1 MESLTSKVAYLAGF
15 IDGLELDKTTK
26 EGKAIEQII
35 EVLKDMALEIEGIS
49 ENQMDIEDYLGELD
63 EDLAYVE
70 DDLFDI
76 DEDED
81 DDDDDDLDDFIE
93 MKCGSCGEVIYVDS
107 VIVDDGEDML
117 CPRCHEPL
125 EFGDSDIEEE

>member
-1 MESLTSKVAYLAGF
+1 MESLTSRVAYLTGF
-15 IDGLELDKTTK
+15 VDGLELDKTTK

-35 EVLKDMALEIEGIS
+35 EVLKDMALEIEDIS

-70 DDLFDI
+70 DDLYDI
-76 DEDED
+76 
-81 DDDDDDLDDFIE
+81 DDLDYEDDEMDDFVE
-93 MKCGSCGEVIYVDS
+93 MKCGSCGDVIYVDAG
-107 VIVDDGEDML
+107 VVEEGEEEVL

-125 EFGDSDIEEE
+125 EFGDSEIEEE

>member
-1 MESLTSKVAYLAGF
+1 MESLTSKVAYLDGF

-63 EDLAYVE
+63 EDLSYVE
-70 DDLFDI
+70 DDLYDI
-76 DEDED
+76 DEDDYDDSD
-81 DDDDDDLDDFIE
+81 DDMDDFIE
-93 MKCGSCGEVIYVDS
+93 MKCGSCGEVIYVDP
-107 VIVDDGEDML
+107 VIVEDGEDML

-125 EFGDSDIEEE
+125 EFGDSDKEE

>member
-70 DDLFDI
+70 DDLYDI
-76 DEDED
+76 DEDDYD
-81 DDDDDDLDDFIE
+81 DNDDDLDDFIE

-107 VIVDDGEDML
+107 VIVEDGEDML

-125 EFGDSDIEEE
+125 EFGESDTEEE

>member
-15 IDGLELDKTTK
+15 IDGLELDKTSK

-63 EDLAYVE
+63 EDLSYVE
-70 DDLFDI
+70 DDLYDI
-76 DEDED
+76 DEDDYDDND
-81 DDDDDDLDDFIE
+81 DDMDDFIE

>member
-76 DEDED
+76 DEDD
-81 DDDDDDLDDFIE
+81 DDDDDEDMDDFIE

>member
-1 MESLTSKVAYLAGF
+1 MESLTSRVAYLAGF
-15 IDGLELDKTTK
+15 VDGLELDRTTK

-49 ENQMDIEDYLGELD
+49 ENQVDIEDYLGELD

-70 DDLFDI
+70 DDLYDI
-76 DEDED
+76 DDLDYD
-81 DDDDDDLDDFIE
+81 DDNMDDFIE
-93 MKCGSCGEVIYVDS
+93 MKCGSCGEVIYVDAG
-107 VIVDDGEDML
+107 IVEEGEDMI

-125 EFGDSDIEEE
+125 EFGDSEIEEE

>member
-1 MESLTSKVAYLAGF
+1 MESLTSKVAYLDGF

-63 EDLAYVE
+63 EDLSYVE
-70 DDLFDI
+70 DDLYDI
-76 DEDED
+76 DEDDYDDSD
-81 DDDDDDLDDFIE
+81 DDMDDFIE

-107 VIVDDGEDML
+107 VIVEDGEDML

-125 EFGDSDIEEE
+125 EFGDSDKEE

>member
-35 EVLKDMALEIEGIS
+35 EVLKDMSLEIEGIS
-49 ENQMDIEDYLGELD
+49 ENQIDIEDYLGELD

-70 DDLFDI
+70 DDLYDK
-76 DEDED
+76 DED
-81 DDDDDDLDDFIE
+81 DFDDNDEDMDDFIE

-107 VIVDDGEDML
+107 VIVEDGEEML

-125 EFGDSDIEEE
+125 EFGDSDEQE

>member
-70 DDLFDI
+70 DDLYDI
-76 DEDED
+76 DEDDYDED
-81 DDDDDDLDDFIE
+81 DDMDDFIE

-107 VIVDDGEDML
+107 VIVDEGEDML

-125 EFGDSDIEEE
+125 EFGDSETEEE

>member
-70 DDLFDI
+70 DDLYDI
-76 DEDED
+76 DEDDYDDND
-81 DDDDDDLDDFIE
+81 DDMDDFIE

-107 VIVDDGEDML
+107 VIVDEGEDML

-125 EFGDSDIEEE
+125 EFGDSETEEE